1 MTGALGDGFELRNE
15 LVVLR
20 DFKPGD
26 RPAFIGWAADEP
38 MYSYM
43 AWRLD
48 GRGAAAAEF
57 ERVLSH
63 PEHRNPTRHHW
74 YLAVTTIAGEF
85 CGTTGFEH
93 RHDGLG
99 ELGWYLSSGHW
110 GRGYASA
117 ATSLLLD
124 FGFRSV
130 GVSAITATCDSE
142 NRASRR
148 VLEKSGFRYVADET
162 AETWRGVRPRLRFQ
176 IAAEDY
182 RRT

>member
-63 PEHRNPTRHHW
+63 PRSTGTRR
-74 YLAVTTIAGEF
+74 
-85 CGTTGFEH
+85 GTTGI
-93 RHDGLG
+93 
-99 ELGWYLSSGHW
+99 
-110 GRGYASA
+110 
-117 ATSLLLD
+117 SL
-124 FGFRSV
+124 
-130 GVSAITATCDSE
+130 
-142 NRASRR
+142 
-148 VLEKSGFRYVADET
+148 
-162 AETWRGVRPRLRFQ
+162 
-176 IAAEDY
+176 
-182 RRT
+182 